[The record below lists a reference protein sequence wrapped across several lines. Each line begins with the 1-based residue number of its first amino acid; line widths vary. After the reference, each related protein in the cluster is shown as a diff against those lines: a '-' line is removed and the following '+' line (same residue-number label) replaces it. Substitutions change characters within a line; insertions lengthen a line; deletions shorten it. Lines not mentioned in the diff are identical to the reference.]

1 MRLFRFAC
9 LALLGSYS
17 FNVFAQASGTP
28 ASGTVGGFDLA
39 NEAIIRN
46 LDSLVSLRFFKKE
59 GLTSPV
65 PNKYGYPLGFAPPL
79 VDSVISRR
87 MMQIQSPIPLRHN
100 AHVRGFID
108 LYGIR
113 RKTNTERVM
122 SLSKY
127 YYPIFEA
134 ALERHRLPHQLKH
147 LAVVESALNP
157 TAVSRVGATGLWQFM
172 YGTGAQYGLKVN
184 YYLDERMDPVLSSD
198 AACRF
203 LRDLH
208 HTYNDW
214 LLALAAY
221 NCGPGNVNRAI
232 RRSGGKTTFWEI
244 MPYLP
249 AETRGYVPAFIAVT
263 YLMSYP
269 AEHNLQQF
277 PLIALPAETD
287 TVGVQG
293 PLPISYFAQLLGLE
307 ADVLSLLN
315 PQLKQ
320 KFVPSGY
327 PEYALRIPAKLVPE
341 FERKRASYLNH
352 VFDLSQS
359 RVLAEQAVAANA
371 ALADPGSSKVP
382 RKEWVYHKV
391 RRGEKLYSI
400 AVKYGTTIKELKQIN
415 GLRSNNVRVG
425 TLIKIRKNPAP
436 TPTNAA
442 SKDSAVVISTKENPP
457 KAGVVLDTTTNQ
469 DLAVSKAKTSAVG
482 KGSEVNSSVASKSSV
497 TFYKVRR
504 GDSLYGISKK
514 FENLTV
520 EDLMRLNNLTIRSQL
535 RPGMTLRV
543 KAK

>member
-1 MRLFRFAC
+1 MKFFWFAFLVISC
-9 LALLGSYS
+9 SCS
-17 FNVFAQASGTP
+17 FNVLAQTNGAPTASTF
-28 ASGTVGGFDLA
+28 SSFDLA

-46 LDSLVSLRFFKKE
+46 LDSLVSIRFFKKE
-59 GLTSPV
+59 GLTSPA
-65 PNKYGYPLGFAPPL
+65 PNKYGYPVGFAPPL

-87 MMQIQSPIPLRHN
+87 MMQIQSPIPLKYN

-113 RKTNTERVM
+113 RKTYTERVM

-127 YYPIFEA
+127 YNPIFEA

-157 TAVSRVGATGLWQFM
+157 TAVSRVGASGLWQFM

-249 AETRGYVPAFIAVT
+249 SETRGYVPAFIAVT

-269 AEHNLQQF
+269 SEHNLQQF

-293 PLPISYFAQLLGLE
+293 PLPLTYFAQMLGLE
-307 ADVLSLLN
+307 ADVLALLN

-341 FERKRASYLNH
+341 FERKRVAYLNH
-352 VFDLSQS
+352 VFELSQS
-359 RVLAEQAVAANA
+359 RVIAEQALAANA
-371 ALADPGSSKVP
+371 ALGDPSSSKLP

-400 AVKYGTTIKELKQIN
+400 AVKYGTTVQELKRIN
-415 GLRSNNVRVG
+415 GLRKNNVRVG
-425 TLIKIRKNPAP
+425 TRIKIRKNPTS
-436 TPTNAA
+436 TPSPVA
-442 SKDSAVVISTKENPP
+442 SKDSAVANSTNANASKS
-457 KAGVVLDTTTNQ
+457 GVVLDTASKQ
-469 DLAVSKAKTSAVG
+469 GLAVPAGKTTETG
-482 KGSEVNSSVASKSSV
+482 KGVDTKSSSRKGTV
-497 TFYKVRR
+497 TYYKVRR

-514 FENLTV
+514 FQNLTV
-520 EDLMRLNNLTIRSQL
+520 EDLMRLNNLTLKSRLS
-535 RPGMTLRV
+535 PGMTLRI